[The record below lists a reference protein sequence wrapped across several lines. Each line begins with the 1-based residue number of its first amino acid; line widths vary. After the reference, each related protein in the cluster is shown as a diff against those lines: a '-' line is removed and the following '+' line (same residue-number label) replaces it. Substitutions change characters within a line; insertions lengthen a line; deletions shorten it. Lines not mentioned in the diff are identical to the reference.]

1 MNHFGCFWPE
11 HIELVAGDQL
21 EFLDQ
26 HLLTPGH
33 EDVPVRMQLSVA
45 AKEPFALMKVDH
57 GLLVSTCPTRGA

>member
-11 HIELVAGDQL
+11 RIDQVADDQL
-21 EFLDQ
+21 EFLHQ
-26 HLLTPGH
+26 HLLTPGD
-33 EDVPVRMQLSVA
+33 EGAPVRMQLSVA